1 MLNKALVIAAVAV
14 GVLGLLVWRSA
25 HAAEVVTARV
35 TLVEPTYMPNV
46 VSFQIDKPFP
56 SCPLGSWLTWN
67 KGPDNNRAVY
77 AALLSAMSSGKRITL
92 YINSGDTTCTGQYL
106 HVLKD

>member
-1 MLNKALVIAAVAV
+1 MAAAGLGALA
-14 GVLGLLVWRSA
+14 WWSA

-35 TLVEPTYMPNV
+35 TLVEPTYMPNA
-46 VSFQIDKPFP
+46 VSFQIDKPLP

-77 AALLSAMSSGKRITL
+77 AALLTAMSSGKRVTL
-92 YINSGDTTCTGQYL
+92 YVNNGDTTCTGQYL